1 MIPCRIATLSPYL
14 DISFQASTFHRL
26 ADELRRDALADI
38 DPRIAARRHDLR
50 TMQWIVC
57 GAVMTH
63 EMRWM
68 AEHFDVV
75 AFVDDWYVGE
85 EREDRPVIST
95 EMWIDRIKADPKLA
109 SVVMFE
115 TPDEYDHYYRVAL
128 CFDAPVVSLLQ
139 MERLARAEGVPE
151 SKPWA
156 HFSVAFFDEV
166 LTSCDRLERVAAMLD
181 EPFSRLSFYS
191 ALNYRLTRNPG
202 FLRAVTVGEA
212 PAYRKDEDE
221 RIDAQVF
228 GYFAYQHDRRFI
240 ELGADDILV
249 DGGAFDGVSM
259 IQMARATRGKFRR
272 LDVYEPQPSF
282 LEKCKASRTAIG
294 ERFGEDVAAK
304 IRLHGAGLWSERTT
318 LEFQADFYADEDLRD
333 PFWSPLGA
341 HLVESGMVDPRATGA
356 TRVPVVTIDDESPD
370 ATFIKLEIEGAELR
384 ALHGARKTLVANRPK
399 LSIAAYHKP
408 ADLFEL
414 PEFLGSLDLD
424 YTLGFRHHH
433 PTLFISSVF
442 YAVPNRKSV

>member
-1 MIPCRIATLSPYL
+1 MVPCPIATLTPYL
-14 DISFQASTFHRL
+14 DISFQASTFQRL
-26 ADELRRDALADI
+26 TDELRRDGFADI
-38 DPRIAARRHDLR
+38 DPRIRDRRDDLR
-50 TMQWIVC
+50 SMQWIVC
-57 GAVMTH
+57 GADMAH
-63 EMRWM
+63 ELRWM

-75 AFVDDWYVGE
+75 AVVDDWCVGE
-85 EREDRPVIST
+85 EREGRPVIST
-95 EMWIDRIKADPKLA
+95 EMWIDRIKADPRLA
-109 SVVMFE
+109 SAVLVE

-128 CFDAPVVSLLQ
+128 CFDAPLVSLLQ

-151 SKPWA
+151 AKPWA

-166 LTSCDRLERVAAMLD
+166 LAARDRLDRVAAMLD

-191 ALNYRLTRNPG
+191 ALNYRLTRNPS

-212 PAYRKDEDE
+212 PAYRRDEDD

-272 LDVYEPQPSF
+272 LDVYEPQPAF
-282 LEKCKASRTAIG
+282 LEKCRATRTMIG
-294 ERFGEDVAAK
+294 ERFGVDVAEK

-318 LEFQADFYADEDLRD
+318 LEFQADFYADENLRD
-333 PFWSPLGA
+333 TFWSPLGA
-341 HLVESGMVDPRATGA
+341 HLVESGMVEPLAGGA
-356 TRVPVVTIDDESPD
+356 TRVPVTTIDDSSPD

-384 ALHGARKTLVANRPK
+384 ALHGAKRTLVANRPK
-399 LSIAAYHKP
+399 LSVAAYHKP
-408 ADLFEL
+408 ADMCEL
-414 PEFLGSLDLD
+414 PEFLASLDLD

-442 YAVPNRKSV
+442 YAVPKR